1 MARILVVEDN
11 EMNRDMLCRR
21 LERRNFEVHYAV
33 DGRAGVTLAQTVRPD
48 LILLD
53 IDLPVMDGW
62 EAIRILKSTDE
73 TQDIPV
79 IALTAHAMTSDRE
92 RVFAAGFD
100 EYGTKPVEF
109 DALLGKI
116 QTLLAARVG

>member
-21 LERRNFEVHYAV
+21 LERRDFEVQSAV
-33 DGRAGVTLAQTVRPD
+33 DGQQGVDLARAASPD

-62 EAIRILKSTDE
+62 EAIRLLKSTDATRE
-73 TQDIPV
+73 IPV
-79 IALTAHAMTSDRE
+79 IALTAHAMISDRE

-100 EYGTKPVEF
+100 EYGVKPVEF
-109 DALLGKI
+109 EALVGKI
-116 QTLLAARVG
+116 QTLLDAGDG

>member
-21 LERRNFEVHYAV
+21 LERRDFEVQCAV
-33 DGRAGVTLAQTVRPD
+33 DGREGVSLAQAVRPD

-62 EAIRILKSTDE
+62 EAIRILKTTDA
-73 TQDIPV
+73 TRGIPV

-109 DALLGKI
+109 EALMTKIRALLP
-116 QTLLAARVG
+116 TRAC

>member
-1 MARILVVEDN
+1 MASILVVEDN
-11 EMNRDMLCRR
+11 DMNRDMLCRR
-21 LERRNFEVHYAV
+21 LERRAFEVRSAV
-33 DGRAGVTLAQTVRPD
+33 DGQQGVDQALAEPPD

-62 EAIRILKSTDE
+62 EAISILKNTGA
-73 TQDIPV
+73 TRNIPV

-109 DALLGKI
+109 DALVGKI
-116 QTLLAARVG
+116 QTLLAARAG

>member
-21 LERRNFEVHYAV
+21 LERRAFEVQIAV
-33 DGRAGVTLAQTVRPD
+33 DGQQGVDMAQADLPD

-62 EAIRILKSTDE
+62 EAIRILKTTDV
-73 TQDIPV
+73 TQAIPV

-109 DALLGKI
+109 DTLMDKI
-116 QTLLAARVG
+116 QTLLAVRAG